1 MERAGQDVEP
11 MKRLPVESSAIAS
24 IGYDAQEETLE
35 VEFSSGTVYRYLRV
49 PADVAATLYEAD
61 SRGKYF
67 GEFVRGAGYEYYRV
81 S

>member
-1 MERAGQDVEP
+1 
-11 MKRLPVESSAIAS
+11 MKRVPVESSAIAS
-24 IGYDAQEETLE
+24 IGYDSEEETLE

-49 PADVAATLYEAD
+49 PADVAAALYEAD

-67 GEFVRGAGYEYYRV
+67 GEFVRAAGYEFYRV

>member
-1 MERAGQDVEP
+1 
-11 MKRLPVESSAIAS
+11 MKRVPVDSSAITS
-24 IGYDAQEETLE
+24 IGYDTEEQTLE

-49 PADVAATLYEAD
+49 PAGVATALYDAG

-67 GEFVRGAGYEYYRV
+67 GKFIREAGYEYYRV

>member
-1 MERAGQDVEP
+1 
-11 MKRLPVESSAIAS
+11 MKRVPVESSAIAS
-24 IGYDAQEETLE
+24 IGYDVEDGTLE

-49 PADVAATLYEAD
+49 PADVAAALCGAD

-67 GEFVRGAGYEYYRV
+67 GEFVRGAGYEFYRV

>member
-1 MERAGQDVEP
+1 
-11 MKRLPVESSAIAS
+11 MKRVPVDSSAITS
-24 IGYDAQEETLE
+24 IGYDTEEQTLE

-49 PADVAATLYEAD
+49 PAGVAAALYDAD